1 MESKKFVKDISASTI
16 QVAITQIANLLI
28 FYLISKYISKE
39 EFGFYNWSMALIS
52 TIITVFSL
60 GMDLVYVKRVAS
72 GQKPE
77 TTISIHFFHTIL
89 TSVFLIIVAGI
100 CCTFFFPNLQFKDL
114 FLLIVIN
121 QCLFTVGNSVKLCL
135 NGYER
140 FNKLAIIAIIT
151 SLTRVAFVITLLL
164 TQYFTINLIVIAF
177 ITSYLIEFSISYIIA
192 GKTLKYYIKPKVEP
206 KEYKLLI
213 RESLPQLG
221 TVLFD
226 SALARIDWILMGII
240 ATAVKTAEYSFAYK
254 MFEVSKIPYLVIAPI
269 LLTRFSKL
277 FSNKQAI
284 DGEAKNNIDSLFK
297 TEMFIA
303 VLAPMLVI
311 LIWTDF
317 FDLITDQKYGA
328 VNQITYTILAICIPL
343 HYTTNF
349 LWTMAFAQG
358 QLKTIF
364 IITVISSCL
373 NILLNV
379 LLIKSHGA
387 EGAAMAFLISTVF
400 QVILYYRLTISS
412 KYKLNIF
419 ILLINILIGASI
431 VLSIYWLPIHYILKA
446 LIALGTFIILTRI
459 SNLFSIKILKSAFI

>member
-16 QVAITQIANLLI
+16 QVAITQIANLVI

-89 TSVFLIIVAGI
+89 TSVFLIAVAGI
-100 CCTFFFPNLQFKDL
+100 CCTFLFPNLQFKDL

-121 QCLFTVGNSVKLCL
+121 QCLFTVGNSIKLCL

-151 SLTRVAFVITLLL
+151 SLLRVAFVITLLL
-164 TQYFTINLIVIAF
+164 THYFTINLIVIAF
-177 ITSYLIEFSISYIIA
+177 ITSYLIEFSISYLIA
-192 GKTLKYYIKPKVEP
+192 GKTLQYYIKPKVEA

-226 SALARIDWILMGII
+226 SALARIDWILMGIL
-240 ATAVKTAEYSFAYK
+240 ASAVKTAEYSFAYK

-277 FSNKQAI
+277 FSDKQAI
-284 DGEAKNNIDSLFK
+284 DSGAKTNIDSLFK

-317 FDLITDQKYGA
+317 FDLVTDQKYGA
-328 VNQITYTILAICIPL
+328 VNQLTYTVLAICIPL
-343 HYTTNF
+343 HYTINF

-358 QLKTIF
+358 QLKMIF
-364 IITVISSCL
+364 LITVITSVL
-373 NILLNV
+373 NIVLN
-379 LLIKSHGA
+379 LFMISKYGA
-387 EGAAMAFLISTVF
+387 EGAAVAFLISTLI
-400 QVILYYRLTISS
+400 QVVLYYRLTIRS

-419 ILLINILIGASI
+419 ILVVNMLIGTSI
-431 VLSIYWLPIHYILKA
+431 VLLIYWLPINYLLKA
-446 LIALGTFIILTRI
+446 LIALTTFVILTRF
-459 SNLFSIKILKSAFI
+459 SNLFSMKILKSAFI

>member
-1 MESKKFVKDISASTI
+1 MESKKFLKDISASTI

-39 EFGFYNWSMALIS
+39 EFGFYNWSVALIS

-72 GQKPE
+72 GHKPE

-89 TSVFLIIVAGI
+89 SSVFLIVVASI

-121 QCLFTVGNSVKLCL
+121 QSVFTVANSIKLCL

-151 SLTRVAFVITLLL
+151 SLTRVVFVVTLLI
-164 TQYFTINLIVIAF
+164 TSYFTINMLVMAF
-177 ITSYLIEFSISYIIA
+177 ILSYLIEFGISYYIA
-192 GKTLKYYIKPKVEP
+192 GTTLRYYIKPKASG
-206 KEYKLLI
+206 KEYSLLI

-254 MFEVSKIPYLVIAPI
+254 MFEVSKIPFLVIAPI

-277 FSNKQAI
+277 FSNKQAL
-284 DGEAKNNIDSLFK
+284 DASAKNNIDSLFK

-303 VLAPMLVI
+303 ILAPVIVI

-328 VNQITYTILAICIPL
+328 VNQITYTILGICIPL
-343 HYTTNF
+343 QYTTNF

-358 QLKTIF
+358 QLKMIF
-364 IITVISSCL
+364 VITVITSSI
-373 NILLNV
+373 NILLNII
-379 LLIKSHGA
+379 LIKTYGA
-387 EGAAMAFLISTVF
+387 EGAAFAFLISSF
-400 QVILYYRLTISS
+400 LQIAFYYRLTLQDRYTLKIQV
-412 KYKLNIF
+412 
-419 ILLINILIGASI
+419 LLIYMLLGTLI
-431 VLSIYWLPIHYILKA
+431 VLCIYWLPIHFIFKA
-446 LIALGTFIILTRI
+446 LLALIIYLFVARI